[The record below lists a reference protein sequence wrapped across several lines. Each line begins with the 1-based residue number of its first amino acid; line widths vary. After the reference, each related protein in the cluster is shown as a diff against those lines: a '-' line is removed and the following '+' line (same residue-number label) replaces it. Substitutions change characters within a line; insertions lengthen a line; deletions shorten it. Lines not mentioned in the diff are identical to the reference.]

1 MTVGTAHLS
10 WLPEAPAD
18 FTRRLKDLDRAAP
31 DFGAALQR
39 LAAARLNL
47 NQATSLGRRIEARL
61 ADKGKL
67 DPFPSLKLAIL
78 SNGTITLAAGGI
90 QAAALRHGVATQ
102 VRCAE
107 YELATH
113 VALAGDPEISA
124 FAPDLVLLALDHR
137 GLPFDRMVAGEPV
150 KPIVEE
156 VIGHLRMLQ
165 DGVKRNFGVP
175 VVFQTLATP
184 PAALF
189 GNFDI
194 RLGGTWRSVIS
205 ALNAAIVDLAVVEG
219 GYLLDVSGLVERVGS
234 ENWFDEPQWLAHKV
248 PFQLDMAP
256 AYADYVGRLLGAV
269 RGRSRKCLVLDLDNT
284 LWGGAIGD
292 EGLSGIVLGQGS
304 ADGEAFLAVQKMA
317 LALRERGVALAVC
330 SKNDDANARQPFRSH
345 PDMLLKE
352 EHISVFQANWVDKA
366 TNLEAIAKTLNIGL
380 DALVF
385 LDDNPAE
392 RGHVRMALPMV
403 AIPEVGADPST
414 YAWTIQAAGYFDAVV
429 FSAEDKRRADQYAAE
444 AQRVAVMSQARE
456 MGDYLSELAM
466 VIHFAPFDPV
476 GRSRIAQLINKSN
489 QFNLTSRRYTEA
501 QVAALEG
508 DTALYTMQVRLRDR
522 FGDSGMIGVIVAR
535 PSDHA
540 GEPAFDIDSWLM
552 SCRVLGRKV
561 EAAMLSELVEAA
573 RASGARWLIGRY
585 LPTPKNGMVRDHYAK
600 LGFTLAEELP
610 SGECVWQLDLTLF
623 SAEELPMAVERVMK
637 AAA

>member
-10 WLPEAPAD
+10 WLPDAPAD
-18 FTRRLKDLDRAAP
+18 FTRRLKELDQAAP

-39 LAAARLNL
+39 LATTRLNI

-61 ADKGKL
+61 SSQGKL
-67 DPFPSLKLAIL
+67 DSFPSLKLAVL
-78 SNGTITLAAGGI
+78 SNGTISLAAGGI

-102 VRCAE
+102 VRCVE
-107 YELATH
+107 YELSNN
-113 VALAGDPEISA
+113 VALSGEPGMAA

-137 GLPFDRMVAGEPV
+137 GLPLDRMLPGEPTAPV
-150 KPIVEE
+150 VED
-156 VIGHLRMLQ
+156 VIGHLRMLR
-165 DGVKRNFGVP
+165 DGIKRNFGVP

-189 GNFDI
+189 GNFDV
-194 RLGGTWRSVIS
+194 RLGGTWRSVVS
-205 ALNAAIVDLAVVEG
+205 AVNAAIVELAEEG
-219 GYLLDVSGLVERVGS
+219 GYLLDVAGLVERIGS
-234 ENWFDEPQWLAHKV
+234 ENWFDEPQWFAHKV

-256 AYADYVGRLLGAV
+256 AYADYVGRLIGAV

-304 ADGEAFLAVQKMA
+304 ADGEAFLAVQRMA
-317 LALRERGVALAVC
+317 LALRSRGVALAVC

-352 EHISVFQANWVDKA
+352 EHISVFQANWVEKA

-392 RGHVRMALPMV
+392 RGQVRLALPMV
-403 AIPEVGADPST
+403 AVPEVGSDPST
-414 YAWTIQAAGYFDAVV
+414 YAWMIQAAGYFDAVS
-429 FSAEDKRRADQYAAE
+429 FSAEDKQRADQYAAE

-456 MGDYLSELAM
+456 IGDYLSELAM
-466 VIHFAPFDPV
+466 VIHFAPFDPI

-501 QVAALEG
+501 QVGAFEG
-508 DTALYTMQVRLRDR
+508 DAESYTMQVRLRDR

-535 PSDHA
+535 PSQHL
-540 GEPAFDIDSWLM
+540 GEPAFDIDTWLM

-561 EAAMLSELVEAA
+561 EAAMLSELAEAA
-573 RASGARWLIGRY
+573 RTSGARWLIGRY
-585 LPTPKNGMVRDHYAK
+585 IPTAKNGMVRDHYAK
-600 LGFTLAEELP
+600 LGFSLVEEKP
-610 SGECVWQLDLTLF
+610 SGECVWQLDLSLF
-623 SAEELPMAVERVMK
+623 SAEALPMTVERVTK

>member
-1 MTVGTAHLS
+1 VTVGTAQLS
-10 WLPEAPAD
+10 WLPDVPAD
-18 FTRRLKDLDRAAP
+18 FTRRLKELAPAAA
-31 DFGAALQR
+31 DFGTALQR
-39 LAAARLNL
+39 LATARLNI
-47 NQATSLGRRIEARL
+47 NQATSLGRRIEAQL
-61 ADKGKL
+61 SNGGKL
-67 DPFPSLKLAIL
+67 NPFPSLKLAVL
-78 SNGTITLAAGGI
+78 SNGTITLAAGAI

-102 VRCAE
+102 VRCVE
-107 YELATH
+107 YELATN
-113 VALAGDPEISA
+113 VALSGEPEMAA
-124 FAPDLVLLALDHR
+124 FAPDLVLLAFDYR
-137 GLPFDRMVAGEPV
+137 GLPFDRMRAGEPA
-150 KPIVEE
+150 KPVVEE
-156 VIGHLRMLQ
+156 VIGHLRMLR
-165 DGVKRNFGVP
+165 DGIKRNFGVP

-184 PAALF
+184 PASLF
-189 GNFDI
+189 GNFDV

-205 ALNAAIVDLAVVEG
+205 AVNAAIVELVEEG
-219 GYLLDVSGLVERVGS
+219 GYLLDVAGLVERVGS

-248 PFQLDMAP
+248 SFQLDMAP
-256 AYADYVGRLLGAV
+256 AYADYVGRLVGAV

-304 ADGEAFLAVQKMA
+304 ADGEAFLAVQRMA

-392 RGHVRMALPMV
+392 RGQVRMALPMV
-403 AIPEVGADPST
+403 AIPEVGTDPST
-414 YAWTIQAAGYFDAVV
+414 YAWTIQAAGYFDAVS
-429 FSAEDKRRADQYAAE
+429 FSAEDKQRADQYAAE
-444 AQRVAVMSQARE
+444 VQRVAVMSQARDL
-456 MGDYLSELAM
+456 GDYLSELAM
-466 VIHFAPFDPV
+466 VIHFAPFDPI

-501 QVAALEG
+501 QVAAFEG
-508 DTALYTMQVRLRDR
+508 DTAAYTMQVRLRDR

-535 PSDHA
+535 PAEHA
-540 GEPAFDIDSWLM
+540 GEPAFDIDTWLM

-561 EAAMLSELVEAA
+561 EAAMLSELAQAA
-573 RASGARWLIGRY
+573 RAGGARWLIGRY
-585 LPTPKNGMVRDHYAK
+585 VPTAKNGMVREHYAK
-600 LGFTLAEELP
+600 LGFTLVEELP
-610 SGECVWQLDLTLF
+610 SGECIWQLDLSAF
-623 SAEELPMAVERVMK
+623 SAEDLPMVVERVTK